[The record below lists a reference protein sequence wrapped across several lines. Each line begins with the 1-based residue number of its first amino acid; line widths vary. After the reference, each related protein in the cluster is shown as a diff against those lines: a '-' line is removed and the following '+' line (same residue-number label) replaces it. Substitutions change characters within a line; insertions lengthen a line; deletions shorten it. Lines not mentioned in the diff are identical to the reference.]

1 MTAHSDTVDTMA
13 ERPTPKRLARGFRDI
28 LGALGEQTSDRDRN
42 AADYL
47 RRLAEAFDPQHFGEK
62 ER

>member
-1 MTAHSDTVDTMA
+1 MTAHIDTVDTMT

-28 LGALGEQTSDRDRN
+28 LDALGEQTSDRDKN

-47 RRLAEAFDPQHFGEK
+47 RRLSDALDPPSK
-62 ER
+62 